1 MRITIPTTGS
11 RGDVEPYV
19 ALGVGLRARGHE
31 VCLATHADFEGFV
44 RGHGLDFQPLEE
56 DGRALQAN
64 DTGDRMLHAGSN
76 AFAFL
81 REFARQRRPLQHKL
95 LQGCWLACRGA
106 DVILSTSTEFLL
118 AEAVAEREQLPVV
131 WTSLMPVA
139 PSRFQASCLFPQCPR
154 WVPGSSVY
162 NLMTHALTGLGM
174 WVLLGRALN
183 RARRD
188 VLGLP
193 PTPIHG
199 PVASFL
205 APRLCLD
212 GYSAHVVPPPPDWG
226 VRHHVTGYWFLEPD
240 LDWKPPPGLVAFLAA
255 GPPPICIGFG
265 SMHNRDAARVTEI
278 VVKALDQSGQ
288 RGVLLTGWEG
298 MVTMPVSDRLYS
310 VPAVPHAWL
319 FPQTAGVVHHG
330 GAGSTAAGL
339 HAGVPSLLVPFMADQ
354 PFWGRRVH
362 ALGVGPK
369 PIPRR
374 QLTAENL
381 AGGIRL
387 LVTDE
392 AMRRRAADLGALIR
406 AEDGVARAAELLE
419 QHFAGGARYTKG
431 PGIWAAIR
439 SFVGERRSA
448 RPGGTI

>member
-31 VCLATHADFEGFV
+31 VCVATHADFEGLI
-44 RGHGLDFQPLEE
+44 RSHGLAFQSLEE
-56 DGRALQAN
+56 GGRALQAN

-81 REFARQRRPLQHKL
+81 RDFARLRRPLLHKL
-95 LQGCWLACRGA
+95 LHRCWLACRGA
-106 DVILSTSTEFLL
+106 DVILSTDTEFLL
-118 AEAVAEREQLPVV
+118 AEAVAEREHLPVV
-131 WTSLMPVA
+131 WTSLMPLA
-139 PSRFQASCLFPQCPR
+139 PSRFQASCLFPPWPR

-162 NLMTHALTGLGM
+162 NLTTHAMTGWGM
-174 WVLLGRALN
+174 WLLLGRALN

-193 PTPIHG
+193 PVPIYG
-199 PVASFL
+199 PIASYL

-212 GYSAHVVPPPPDWG
+212 GYSAHVAPPPPDWG
-226 VRHHVTGYWFLEPD
+226 VRHHVTGYWFLDPD
-240 LDWKPPPGLVAFLAA
+240 PDWKPAPGLIDFLAA

-265 SMHNRDAARVTEI
+265 SMHNRDAAHVTEI
-278 VVKALDQSGQ
+278 VVRALDQSGQ

-298 MVTMPVSDRLYS
+298 LVTVPVSDRVYS
-310 VPAVPHAWL
+310 VAAVPHAWL

-330 GAGSTAAGL
+330 GAGTTAAGL
-339 HAGVPSLLVPFMADQ
+339 HGRAVALVPFMADQ

-374 QLTAENL
+374 QLSVEKLAE
-381 AGGIRL
+381 GIRL
-387 LVTDE
+387 MVTDL
-392 AMRRRAADLGALIR
+392 AMRRRAADLGARIR
-406 AEDGVARAAELLE
+406 AEDGVGRAAELLE
-419 QHFAGGARYTKG
+419 QHFYAGMPYTAQSKK
-431 PGIWAAIR
+431 
-439 SFVGERRSA
+439 
-448 RPGGTI
+448 